1 MVLERGIEQIAK
13 GGLQPD
19 REVEVL
25 LYVGEAIFGLS
36 PEQIQSVAVLA
47 KSMLETTVSDVVPSG
62 DEVRTLAERAGFS
75 FGQGVLLGVI
85 YSMYMRANW

>member
-13 GGLQPD
+13 GELQPD

-25 LYVGEAIFGLS
+25 LYIGEAIFGLN
-36 PEQIQSVAVLA
+36 PEQIQAVAVLA

-62 DEVRTLAERAGFS
+62 SEVKELAEKAAFS
-75 FGQGVLLGVI
+75 FGQTVLLGVI
-85 YSMYMRANW
+85 YSMYLRANW